1 MYGKLIYQ
9 LLGEK
14 AEKRFVSAWGIGI
27 GMGQVQEARDVFVSV
42 LQVAAAMTVL
52 EVLWIVTNVRWLESN
67 ADYLSVHAT
76 IAGAGGR
83 SWWRTTRAYSRFY
96 KCVASCSAVLESGTP
111 KPDSLCFRPCQGRG
125 RVVKGAERDASVL
138 RSSYVVDDTSAGHR
152 RATRVMRPGIGTAPM

>member
-9 LLGEK
+9 LLGEQ

-27 GMGQVQEARDVFVSV
+27 GLGQVQEARDVFVSV

-52 EVLWIVTNVRWLESN
+52 EVLWIVTNARWLEAN

-76 IAGAGGR
+76 IAGANGR

-96 KCVASCSAVLESGTP
+96 KCVALCSAVLEGGAQ
-111 KPDSLCFRPCQGRG
+111 PDLLRFCACQGRD
-125 RVVKGAERDASVL
+125 RVVRRAVRA
-138 RSSYVVDDTSAGHR
+138 YVVSRCRARAALRTDDSS
-152 RATRVMRPGIGTAPM
+152 V